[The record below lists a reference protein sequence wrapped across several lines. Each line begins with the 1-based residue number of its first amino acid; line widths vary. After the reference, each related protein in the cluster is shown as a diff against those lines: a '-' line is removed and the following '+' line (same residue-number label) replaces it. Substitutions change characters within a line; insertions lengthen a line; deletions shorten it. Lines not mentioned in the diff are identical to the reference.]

1 MTENNRIIIGIDT
14 SCYTTSIAAITLNRE
29 IVFNEKIMLN
39 VKNGERGL
47 RQSDAVFQH
56 IKNFGEI
63 SERLKKH
70 IYKKDR
76 ILSFFTK
83 P

>member
-14 SCYTTSIAAITLNRE
+14 SCYTTPIAAITFNRE

-47 RQSDAVFQH
+47 RQSDAVF
-56 IKNFGEI
+56 GV
-63 SERLKKH
+63 LKILEKFR
-70 IYKKDR
+70 KD
-76 ILSFFTK
+76 
-83 P
+83 